1 MLSRGG
7 LARAELETHVVAS
20 SQCEARPTSAIALA
34 HATVPT
40 ATSAHMVGAMIGK
53 STRAPK
59 MHIAEAPASRNAP
72 GKSSQAVYQGGCT
85 ASPRS
90 KRRAARNNS
99 PAATMAGPVSC
110 AAHAGATDP
119 VAPPL
124 TGCAPASSNPG
135 RTADGT
141 RRNKMLAGGLGL

>member
-99 PAATMAGPVSC
+99 PAATMAGPGSC
-110 AAHAGATDP
+110 AAQPGATDP
-119 VAPPL
+119 VA
-124 TGCAPASSNPG
+124 APMTG
-135 RTADGT
+135 RTPARTNPAGT
-141 RRNKMLAGGLGL
+141 AKATTRNRFLAGGIAL